1 MGAIVLAS
9 ALGTYVMYRG
19 EGHRRLAL
27 TYRGEGH
34 RRVSLPCGGEG
45 HRRLAYGQGAGGGT
59 DPIVSISR
67 IQIKKEFMCLCF
79 LCGLTFQASVV
90 SVFRSSRF
98 VQFEVCAV
106 RGLCSSKGSV
116 CLCSCFLYLS

>member
-19 EGHRRLAL
+19 EGHRRLTL

-34 RRVSLPCGGEG
+34 RRLSLPCSDEG
-45 HRRLAYGQGAGGGT
+45 HRRWAYGQGAGGGT

-67 IQIKKEFMCLCF
+67 IQIKKGIHAFVFL
-79 LCGLTFQASVV
+79 LCGSTFQASFV

-116 CLCSCFLYLS
+116 CLCSFF